1 MHRFLKPECIYQ
13 GLLFS
18 INRNLQSQEYM
29 TVFEQMWRGVNQP
42 TQEIQLQSGQ
52 ETNRQGL
59 AALWLKNVFFLP
71 TDLFTY
77 SPFYS
82 DTHDAVTQRY
92 IDMVM
97 FLIPQFHY
105 VTGRV
110 GLYPLAQW
118 KGTKQLSGI
127 MELLASFSIQAQ
139 DRTGTEVFK
148 LSEAQWRSLY
158 HTETSFIFGQAT
170 KYAFLKNLY
179 KAISQCFGNCST
191 GEDWQVAVFIICKV
205 TSMTHSICPSNVT
218 QNEYL
223 SLRKVNSES

>member
-1 MHRFLKPECIYQ
+1 MHRFLKPACIYQ
-13 GLLFS
+13 TLLFS

-59 AALWLKNVFFLP
+59 AALWFKNVFFLH
-71 TDLFTY
+71 TDLCTY
-77 SPFYS
+77 APFYS

-97 FLIPQFHY
+97 FLLLQFHY
-105 VTGRV
+105 ATGPV
-110 GLYPLAQW
+110 GLYLLAQW

-127 MELLASFSIQAQ
+127 MEFLASLSIQAQ
-139 DRTGTEVFK
+139 EGTGTEVFK
-148 LSEAQWRSLY
+148 LSEAQWRPLY
-158 HTETSFIFGQAT
+158 HTETSFILRQAT

-191 GEDWQVAVFIICKV
+191 GERLTTCCL
-205 TSMTHSICPSNVT
+205 H
-218 QNEYL
+218 
-223 SLRKVNSES
+223 RK